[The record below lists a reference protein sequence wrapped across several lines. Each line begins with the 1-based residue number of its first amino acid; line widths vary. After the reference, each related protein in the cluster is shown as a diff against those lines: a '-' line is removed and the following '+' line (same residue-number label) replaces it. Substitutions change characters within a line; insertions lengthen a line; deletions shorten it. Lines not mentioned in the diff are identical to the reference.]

1 MKISLEG
8 LSSRSEQGGGGVGGE
23 VSKSEDR
30 TIEINQSERQRKKMK
45 ENDQNVIAWNTIKHI
60 NFSII
65 RIPKEGGKK

>member
-45 ENDQNVIAWNTIKHI
+45 LESKDDQLSDVLCHP
-60 NFSII
+60 
-65 RIPKEGGKK
+65 PKSFKKL

>member
-45 ENDQNVIAWNTIKHI
+45 ENDQNVTICGTLSNI
-60 NFSII
+60 SISALV
-65 RIPKEGGKK
+65 EDLVS